1 MSKLPLTLHPEL
13 MRGKTVLFRADLN
26 VPMQDGQVRD
36 KTRIERVTTSI
47 IALADHGAR
56 VVEIGRASCRERV

>member
-26 VPMQDGQVRD
+26 VPMQDGQV
-36 KTRIERVTTSI
+36 TRIQPGLSASLP
-47 IALADHGAR
+47 ALLR
-56 VVEIGRASCRERV
+56 WLIMVPESL